1 MKEKRGLK
9 NPWAR
14 VEGVFLVHLHNSLN
28 GLVLNCCTGSCWFT
42 RAYCIEEMDNNSYH
56 RSTLS
61 LSYFLVRD
69 GHSREWRRRPMH
81 ENSFEGDEKLGD
93 D

>member
-1 MKEKRGLK
+1 
-9 NPWAR
+9 
-14 VEGVFLVHLHNSLN
+14 LN
-28 GLVLNCCTGSCWFT
+28 GLVLNCCTGGCWFT
-42 RAYCIEEMDNNSYH
+42 PAHCIEEMDNNSYH

-61 LSYFLVRD
+61 LSYFQVRD
-69 GHSREWRRRPMH
+69 GLSREWRRRRPMH